1 MMANNFLKFTNF
13 IFRKFL
19 FVLFSVATLTTII
32 GCNKDL
38 DTEDSYHLEFITEDY
53 KPLNYVEN
61 GVLKGLGPDLLKE
74 ICNDIGISFSSEV
87 LSWDQAYAEALAN
100 EHAVLYSTVLN
111 AERKSLFKW
120 AGPYASLDWN
130 FYSSSQNP
138 VELSSLDDARNVAGI
153 GVLSDYAITQHLV
166 SEGFSNLVYCENNQD
181 AFSKLLS
188 GEITLFPSDKITAEA
203 ALNTMG
209 KSIYNITNKLTFRTD
224 LVYFAFNNAVPDM
237 VVEKFQKGI
246 DKSKQNGVLKQ
257 LYQIYMQSA
266 NPPDIIQVYTEQY
279 PPLTY
284 RNNTGDITGFGTDVV
299 LEIMKR
305 NQSYYPIKVSLWS
318 NAYDLAL
325 LNPNFCL
332 FTMDRTEQRENLF
345 QWVGPIGS
353 NVTYFYVR
361 AGSGIT
367 IQSIDEARSLSS
379 VGTVSSWFSDQHL
392 RGLGFTNLVTASD
405 PELMTR
411 KLMNGEIDAFVCTNI
426 TFPSILRSM
435 NYQYNQV
442 EPAFQLMSSDFYI
455 AFSKNTSTDTVL
467 KWQQALD
474 AAKQD
479 GTYDAISGKWF
490 N

>member
-1 MMANNFLKFTNF
+1 MMANNISKFVRI
-13 IFRKFL
+13 IFRASKFFL
-19 FVLFSVATLTTII
+19 LPVAILTTVI

-38 DTEDSYHLEFITEDY
+38 ETEDSYQLEFITEDY
-53 KPLNYVEN
+53 KPLNYIEN
-61 GVLKGLGPDLLKE
+61 GSLKGLGPDLLKE
-74 ICNDIGISFSSEV
+74 ICNDIGISYSSEV
-87 LSWDQAYAEALAN
+87 LSWDQAYAKALTN

-138 VELSSLDDARNVAGI
+138 VELKSLDDARNVTGI
-153 GVLSDYAITQHLV
+153 GVLRDYAITQHLV

-181 AFSKLLS
+181 ALSKLLS

-203 ALNTMG
+203 ALTAIG
-209 KSIYNITNKLTFRTD
+209 KSIYNITNKLTIRTD
-224 LVYFAFNNAVPDM
+224 LVYFAFNNAVPDK
-237 VVEKFQKGI
+237 VVEEFQKGI

-305 NQSYYPIKVSLWS
+305 NQSYYPIRVSLWS
-318 NAYDLAL
+318 NAYELAL

-332 FTMDRTEQRENLF
+332 FTMDRTDQRENLF

-367 IQSIDEARSLSS
+367 IKSIDEARALGS

-426 TFPSILRSM
+426 TFPSILRSL

-442 EPAFQLMSSDFYI
+442 EPAYQLMSSDFYI
-455 AFSKNTSTDTVL
+455 AFSKNTPAATVF

-479 GTYDAISGKWF
+479 GTYDSISGKWF

>member
-1 MMANNFLKFTNF
+1 MKANNLSKFSRF
-13 IFRKFL
+13 IFRAFL
-19 FVLFSVATLTTII
+19 SVLFPVAILSIII
-32 GCNKDL
+32 GCNKEL
-38 DTEDSYHLEFITEDY
+38 ETEDSYPLEFITEEY
-53 KPLNYVEN
+53 KPFNYLEN
-61 GVLKGLGPDLLKE
+61 GSLKGLGPDLLKE
-74 ICNDIGISFSSEV
+74 ICTDLGIPYSSEV
-87 LSWDQAYAEALAN
+87 LSWDKAYAKALTN

-130 FYSSSQNP
+130 FYSSSQSP
-138 VELSSLDDARNVAGI
+138 VELTSLDDARNVSGI
-153 GVLSDYAITQHLV
+153 GVLPDYAITQHLV
-166 SEGFSNLVYCENNQD
+166 SEGFSNLIYCENIQD
-181 AFSKLLS
+181 AIGKLIS

-203 ALNTMG
+203 TLNAMG

-224 LVYFAFNNAVPDM
+224 LVYFAFNNAVPDR
-237 VVEKFQKGI
+237 VVENFQKGI

-305 NQSYYPIKVSLWS
+305 NQSYYPIRVSLWS
-318 NAYDLAL
+318 NAYELAL

-332 FTMDRTEQRENLF
+332 FTMDRTAQRENLF

-361 AGSGIT
+361 RGSGIT
-367 IQSIDEARSLSS
+367 IKSIDEARALSS

-392 RGLGFTNLVTASD
+392 RSLGFTNLVSGSD
-405 PELMTR
+405 PELMTS
-411 KLMNGEIDAFVCTNI
+411 KLMDGEIDAFVCTNI
-426 TFPSILRSM
+426 TFPSILRSL

-455 AFSKNTSTDTVL
+455 AFSKNTPAPTVL

>member
-1 MMANNFLKFTNF
+1 MTVMALIT
-13 IFRKFL
+13 
-19 FVLFSVATLTTII
+19 
-32 GCNKDL
+32 GCNKEL
-38 DTEDSYHLEFITEDY
+38 ETEDSYQLEFITEDY
-53 KPLNYVEN
+53 KPFNYVDN
-61 GVLKGLGPDLLKE
+61 GSLKGLGPDLLKE
-74 ICNDIGISFSSEV
+74 ICNDLGISYSSEV
-87 LSWDQAYAEALAN
+87 LSWDQAYAKALTN

-130 FYSSSQNP
+130 FYSSAQNP
-138 VELSSLDDARNVAGI
+138 VELTSLDDARNVTGI
-153 GVLSDYAITQHLV
+153 GVIPDYAITQHLV

-181 AFSKLLS
+181 ALSKLLS

-203 ALNTMG
+203 ALTAIG
-209 KSIYNITNKLTFRTD
+209 RSIYNISNKLTFRTD
-224 LVYFAFNNAVPDM
+224 LVYFAFNNAIPDK
-237 VVEKFQKGI
+237 VVENFQKGI

-284 RNNTGDITGFGTDVV
+284 RNNTGDVTGFGTDVV

-305 NQSYYPIKVSLWS
+305 NQTYYPIRVSLWS
-318 NAYDLAL
+318 NAYEMAL

-353 NVTYFYVR
+353 NITYFYVKT
-361 AGSGIT
+361 GSGIT
-367 IQSIDEARSLSS
+367 IESVDEARILGS
-379 VGTVSSWFSDQHL
+379 VGTVSSWFSDQYL
-392 RGLGFTNLVTASD
+392 RDLGFTNLVTGSD
-405 PELMTR
+405 PELMTN

-435 NYQYNQV
+435 NYQHNQV
-442 EPAFQLMSSDFYI
+442 EPAYPLMSSDFYI
-455 AFSKNTSTDTVL
+455 AFSKNTPGETVL
-467 KWQQALD
+467 KWQQALE
-474 AAKQD
+474 AARLD